1 MSHFPNPA
9 SLAYM
14 SLPPGSPQASIFLKT
29 AEHPSENS
37 SGSVSLR
44 VSLLYLPMSTA
55 IEEACTKKG
64 VWPSC
69 RGGGDSRPWW
79 AWVSMYTGGQWHSS
93 QQAPNLEATAG
104 MPLHNGKLALI
115 RVLKVRRVSTS
126 VDGSRRLVH
135 SGRFKLMMRTDR

>member
-1 MSHFPNPA
+1 
-9 SLAYM
+9 M

-104 MPLHNGKLALI
+104 MPLQACCQELHNTVTDGQEGSAPSASAGEQVVRPGLARL
-115 RVLKVRRVSTS
+115 RLR
-126 VDGSRRLVH
+126 SR
-135 SGRFKLMMRTDR
+135 